1 MRQAEPQA
9 VTIGMLLAAIKSFKY
24 VWQIFGVDAWAA
36 VSDGDDNGRFERF
49 DGEVNGRSI
58 GAVLDRIVQQ
68 HCDHFADCW
77 SVHGDRQVIGGV

>member
-49 DGEVNGRSI
+49 DGEVNG
-58 GAVLDRIVQQ
+58 
-68 HCDHFADCW
+68 
-77 SVHGDRQVIGGV
+77 